1 MLTAVILMGIKIKK
15 KYVTYGYLLLGIP
28 VFFLLRYY
36 YINDPAISQEG
47 TVFAVCPFHYITGL
61 HCPGCGSQ
69 RAIHDLLHVKIL
81 EAIKHNAMLVLV
93 LFILGNKVYAWIS
106 KKYLPNYYYDL
117 NGKSWF
123 TYTIVGLVLT
133 FWILRNIPLHPFTH
147 LSP

>member
-1 MLTAVILMGIKIKK
+1 MTTKIKK
-15 KYVTYGYLLLGIP
+15 EYVTYGYLLLGIP

-69 RAIHDLLHVKIL
+69 RAIHDLLHVRIL

-93 LFILGNKVYAWIS
+93 LFILGNKGYAWITKS
-106 KKYLPNYYYDL
+106 YLPDYYYDL

-123 TYTIVGLVLT
+123 TYAVVGLVLF
-133 FWILRNIPLHPFTH
+133 FWILRNIPVHPFTH
-147 LSP
+147 LAP